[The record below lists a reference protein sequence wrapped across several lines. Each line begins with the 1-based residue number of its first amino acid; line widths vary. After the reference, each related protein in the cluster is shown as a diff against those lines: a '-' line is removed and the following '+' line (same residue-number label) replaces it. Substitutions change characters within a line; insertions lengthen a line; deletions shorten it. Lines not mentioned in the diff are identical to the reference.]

1 MAVDERS
8 PARVLP
14 LDFRHPDPGPQPPPL
29 LASLTTPHLPTDF
42 DARMTKIG
50 EGLRQLA
57 AEARGMAQT
66 ATWPGD
72 KTEGKK
78 RRRDQDIAAEEDE
91 GATVEASSGSK
102 RLPPGPRRK
111 QGRRHRL

>member
-42 DARMTKIG
+42 DARMAKIG

-57 AEARGMAQT
+57 AEARTLRQKKM
-66 ATWPGD
+66 GD

-78 RRRDQDIAAEEDE
+78 RRRDQDIVAE
-91 GATVEASSGSK
+91 
-102 RLPPGPRRK
+102 
-111 QGRRHRL
+111 